1 MTDLPDGV
9 QLWLVRHGE
18 TEWSVSGK
26 HTSVTDLALTDR
38 GERQATALR
47 ARFDRLNPALVLTS
61 PRRRARHTAE
71 LAGLGRAEVDPDLA
85 EWNYGEYEGRT
96 SSDIRTDVPG
106 WTLFTDGVPGGESA
120 AEVGVRADRILSRVR
135 DALSR
140 GSVVLVGHG
149 HFSRVLAARWLGLP
163 VTAAANLLLG
173 AAAVSLLS
181 TQYGAPV
188 LENWNLPN
196 PETED
201 DL

>member
-1 MTDLPDGV
+1 
-9 QLWLVRHGE
+9 
-18 TEWSVSGK
+18 
-26 HTSVTDLALTDR
+26 
-38 GERQATALR
+38 
-47 ARFDRLNPALVLTS
+47 
-61 PRRRARHTAE
+61 
-71 LAGLGRAEVDPDLA
+71 
-85 EWNYGEYEGRT
+85 
-96 SSDIRTDVPG
+96 
-106 WTLFTDGVPGGESA
+106 
-120 AEVGVRADRILSRVR
+120 
-135 DALSR
+135 
-140 GSVVLVGHG
+140 VLVGHG